1 VTILESLREMCA
13 AAHEAAGRPA
23 EIEIRM
29 PEPVVRALWRSL
41 KTNEPGVVYSSAGTE
56 PVWIRSFEAWGAIYV
71 RPLEAK

>member
-41 KTNEPGVVYSSAGTE
+41 KTNEPGVV
-56 PVWIRSFEAWGAIYV
+56 
-71 RPLEAK
+71 